1 MPQEM
6 EPKKDQ
12 KLVAKESDVESG
24 QKKQT
29 VNPQYTFE
37 TGDHAKGVAEEEGL
51 RKLLSSMD
59 PGLKKMFLSILV
71 LQFFQVLVSVSL
83 GVAGESLV

>member
-1 MPQEM
+1 MGTILKFPKSHKNMPKET

-12 KLVAKESDVESG
+12 KLVAKESDIESG

-37 TGDHAKGVAEEEGL
+37 TGDHTKAV
-51 RKLLSSMD
+51 
-59 PGLKKMFLSILV
+59 
-71 LQFFQVLVSVSL
+71 
-83 GVAGESLV
+83 

>member
-1 MPQEM
+1 MPKET

-12 KLVAKESDVESG
+12 KLVAKESDIESG

-37 TGDHAKGVAEEEGL
+37 TGDHTKAV
-51 RKLLSSMD
+51 
-59 PGLKKMFLSILV
+59 
-71 LQFFQVLVSVSL
+71 
-83 GVAGESLV
+83 